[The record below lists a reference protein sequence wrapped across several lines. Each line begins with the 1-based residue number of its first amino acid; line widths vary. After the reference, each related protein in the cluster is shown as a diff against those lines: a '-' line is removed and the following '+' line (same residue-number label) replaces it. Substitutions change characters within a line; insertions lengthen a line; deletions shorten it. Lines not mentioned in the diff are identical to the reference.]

1 MKMDSSCSPRLVML
15 GAAPG
20 TRGAIA
26 SLVEAYRLAGLF
38 KRWPIDYIATH
49 SDGGFL
55 ENARV
60 ALKGLRAFA
69 GLLARERRLVVHAHC
84 GARAGLWRQSAF
96 IALAAAA
103 RCPVIVHLHGSG
115 FERLYDAA
123 STPARAVIRLILE
136 RAARVIASNESLRA
150 WARRVARTADVVCV
164 PPPVAVQ
171 ADASPAKRQNLVL
184 FFGTLEAGKGIFDL
198 LQAVAAL
205 RDAVPDVRLVCAG
218 EGDRACVARHAERL
232 GIADA
237 MKFIGRV
244 GPSGKR
250 ALFESAAAFVLPSY
264 AEGLPVSL
272 LEAMAAGV
280 PVVASPVGG
289 IPEVVVDG
297 VSGFLVAPGD
307 TAALSRFLRKLLL
320 ERALGARLGAA
331 ARESV
336 RLRFAPE
343 RSIARLE
350 EIYADAGLTAIGEP
364 RVPARDAGL
373 RQAA

>member
-1 MKMDSSCSPRLVML
+1 MKIESSCSPRLVML

-38 KRWPIDYIATH
+38 KRWPIDYIAMH
-49 SDGGFL
+49 GDGGFL

-103 RCPVIVHLHGSG
+103 RRPVIVHLHGSG

-123 STPARAVIRLILE
+123 SAPARTVIRFVLS
-136 RAARVIASNESLRA
+136 RAACVIAPSESLRV
-150 WARRVARTADVVCV
+150 WARSVTREAHVVCV
-164 PPPVAVQ
+164 PPPVAIQ
-171 ADASPAKRQNLVL
+171 AESSPVKRQNLIL
-184 FFGTLEAGKGIFDL
+184 FFATLEAQNGIFDL
-198 LQAVAAL
+198 LQAVASL
-205 RDAVPDVRLVCAG
+205 RNAVPDVRLVCAG
-218 EGDRACVARHAERL
+218 EGERAGIAHHAERL
-232 GIADA
+232 GIGDVV
-237 MKFIGRV
+237 KFTGRV

-280 PVVASPVGG
+280 PVIASPVGG

-307 TAALSRFLRKLLL
+307 TAALSRFLRTLLL
-320 ERALGARLGAA
+320 ELA
-331 ARESV
+331 
-336 RLRFAPE
+336 
-343 RSIARLE
+343 
-350 EIYADAGLTAIGEP
+350 
-364 RVPARDAGL
+364 
-373 RQAA
+373 